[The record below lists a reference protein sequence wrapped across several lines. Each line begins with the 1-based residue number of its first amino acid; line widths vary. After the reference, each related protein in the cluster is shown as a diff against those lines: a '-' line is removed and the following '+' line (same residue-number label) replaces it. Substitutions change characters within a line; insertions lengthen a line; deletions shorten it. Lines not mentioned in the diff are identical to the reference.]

1 MEPDKEAQKVIESSQ
16 SGQVIKSLADLRIDK
31 LETKLSQI
39 EKLNNDLIAANK
51 ELYAFVANNYTQER
65 PAEQKASADMSS
77 HEHAYLHASEGNG
90 GAVTYQ
96 QNQQNPLAGQ
106 VHEQTHLFA
115 NEGNGSAVTYQPS
128 IGVVTPPTAPTDE
141 PNVDNVMKLMGYN
154 SPDGQ

>member
-31 LETKLSQI
+31 LENKLSQI
-39 EKLNNDLIAANK
+39 EKLNQDLIAANK
-51 ELYAFVANNYTQER
+51 ELYAFVANNYSQEK
-65 PAEQKASADMSS
+65 PAEQMKASADMSS
-77 HEHAYLHASEGNG
+77 H
-90 GAVTYQ
+90 Q
-96 QNQQNPLAGQ
+96 QNTLAGQ
-106 VHEQTHLFA
+106 
-115 NEGNGSAVTYQPS
+115 SQPS

>member
-1 MEPDKEAQKVIESSQ
+1 MEPETEAKKIVESVKSGNIVKSITDIRLDKMEQQ
-16 SGQVIKSLADLRIDK
+16 
-31 LETKLSQI
+31 LSQI

-96 QNQQNPLAGQ
+96 QDQQNTLAGQ
-106 VHEQTHLFA
+106 VQ
-115 NEGNGSAVTYQPS
+115 QPS

>member
-1 MEPDKEAQKVIESSQ
+1 MEANKEAQKVIESSQ
-16 SGQVIKSLADLRIDK
+16 SGQVIKSLSDLRIDK

-77 HEHAYLHASEGNG
+77 H
-90 GAVTYQ
+90 
-96 QNQQNPLAGQ
+96 QQNPLAGQ

-115 NEGNGSAVTYQPS
+115 SEGNGSAVTYQPS

-141 PNVDNVMKLMGYN
+141 PSVDNVMRIMGYPQN

>member
-1 MEPDKEAQKVIESSQ
+1 MEPEKEAQKVIESSQ

-51 ELYAFVANNYTQER
+51 ELYAFVANNYSQER
-65 PAEQKASADMSS
+65 PTEQKASADMSS
-77 HEHAYLHASEGNG
+77 H
-90 GAVTYQ
+90 Q
-96 QNQQNPLAGQ
+96 QNTLAGQ
-106 VHEQTHLFA
+106 V
-115 NEGNGSAVTYQPS
+115 QPS

-141 PNVDNVMKLMGYN
+141 PSVDNVMRIMGYPQN

>member
-39 EKLNNDLIAANK
+39 EKLNQDLIAANK

-77 HEHAYLHASEGNG
+77 QD
-90 GAVTYQ
+90 Q
-96 QNQQNPLAGQ
+96 QNTLAGQ
-106 VHEQTHLFA
+106 A
-115 NEGNGSAVTYQPS
+115 QPS

-141 PNVDNVMKLMGYN
+141 PSVDNVMRIMGYPQN

>member
-1 MEPDKEAQKVIESSQ
+1 MEANKEAQKVIESSQ
-16 SGQVIKSLADLRIDK
+16 SGQVIKSLSDLRIDK

-51 ELYAFVANNYTQER
+51 ELYAFVANNYSQER

-77 HEHAYLHASEGNG
+77 H
-90 GAVTYQ
+90 
-96 QNQQNPLAGQ
+96 QNNLAGQ

-115 NEGNGSAVTYQPS
+115 SEGNGSTVTYQPS

-141 PNVDNVMKLMGYN
+141 PSVDNVMKMMGYN

>member
-1 MEPDKEAQKVIESSQ
+1 MESNKEAQKVIESSQ
-16 SGQVIKSLADLRIDK
+16 SGQVIKSLSDLRIDK
-31 LETKLSQI
+31 LEAKLSQI

-51 ELYAFVANNYTQER
+51 ELYAFVANNYSQEK

-90 GAVTYQ
+90 GAATYQ
-96 QNQQNPLAGQ
+96 QNTLAGQ
-106 VHEQTHLFA
+106 VQ
-115 NEGNGSAVTYQPS
+115 QPS

-141 PNVDNVMKLMGYN
+141 PSVDNVMRIMGYN

>member
-1 MEPDKEAQKVIESSQ
+1 MEPEKEAQKVIESSQ

-39 EKLNNDLIAANK
+39 EKLNQDLIAANK

-106 VHEQTHLFA
+106 A
-115 NEGNGSAVTYQPS
+115 QPS
-128 IGVVTPPTAPTDE
+128 IGVVTPPTAPVDE
-141 PNVDNVMKLMGYN
+141 PSVDNVMRIMGYPQN

>member
-1 MEPDKEAQKVIESSQ
+1 MEPEKEAQKVIESSQ
-16 SGQVIKSLADLRIDK
+16 SGQVVKSLADLRIDK

-39 EKLNNDLIAANK
+39 EKLNQDLIAANK

-77 HEHAYLHASEGNG
+77 H
-90 GAVTYQ
+90 Q
-96 QNQQNPLAGQ
+96 QNTLAGQ

-115 NEGNGSAVTYQPS
+115 SEGNGSAVTYQPS

-141 PNVDNVMKLMGYN
+141 PSVDNVMRIMGYS

>member
-1 MEPDKEAQKVIESSQ
+1 MEANKEAQKVIESSQ
-16 SGQVIKSLADLRIDK
+16 SGQVIKSLSDLRIDK

-39 EKLNNDLIAANK
+39 EKLNQDLIAANK

-77 HEHAYLHASEGNG
+77 H
-90 GAVTYQ
+90 
-96 QNQQNPLAGQ
+96 QQNPLAGQ
-106 VHEQTHLFA
+106 VQ
-115 NEGNGSAVTYQPS
+115 QPS

-141 PNVDNVMKLMGYN
+141 PSVDNVMRIMGYPQN

>member
-1 MEPDKEAQKVIESSQ
+1 MEANKEAQKVIESSQ

-39 EKLNNDLIAANK
+39 EKLNQDLIAANK
-51 ELYAFVANNYTQER
+51 ELYAFVANNYSQER

-77 HEHAYLHASEGNG
+77 H
-90 GAVTYQ
+90 
-96 QNQQNPLAGQ
+96 QQNPLAGQ
-106 VHEQTHLFA
+106 VQ
-115 NEGNGSAVTYQPS
+115 QPS

-141 PNVDNVMKLMGYN
+141 PNVDNVMKMMGYPQN

>member
-1 MEPDKEAQKVIESSQ
+1 MEANKEAQKVIESSQ

-31 LETKLSQI
+31 LESKLSQI

-51 ELYAFVANNYTQER
+51 ELYAFVANNYSQEK
-65 PAEQKASADMSS
+65 PAEQMKASADMSS

-96 QNQQNPLAGQ
+96 QDQQNTLAGQ
-106 VHEQTHLFA
+106 
-115 NEGNGSAVTYQPS
+115 SQPS

-141 PNVDNVMKLMGYN
+141 PSVDNVMRIMGYN

>member
-39 EKLNNDLIAANK
+39 EKLNQDLIAANK

-77 HEHAYLHASEGNG
+77 H
-90 GAVTYQ
+90 
-96 QNQQNPLAGQ
+96 QQNPLAGQ

-115 NEGNGSAVTYQPS
+115 SEGNGSAVTYQPS

>member
-1 MEPDKEAQKVIESSQ
+1 MEPEKEAQKVIESSQ
-16 SGQVIKSLADLRIDK
+16 NGQVIKSLADLRIDK

-39 EKLNNDLIAANK
+39 EKLNQDLIAANK
-51 ELYAFVANNYTQER
+51 ELYAFVANNYSQEK
-65 PAEQKASADMSS
+65 PAEQMKASADMSS

-96 QNQQNPLAGQ
+96 QDQQNTLAGQ
-106 VHEQTHLFA
+106 
-115 NEGNGSAVTYQPS
+115 SQPS

-141 PNVDNVMKLMGYN
+141 PNVDNVMRIMGYN

>member
-31 LETKLSQI
+31 LESKLSQI
-39 EKLNNDLIAANK
+39 EKLNQDLITANK
-51 ELYAFVANNYTQER
+51 ELYAFVANNYSQEK
-65 PAEQKASADMSS
+65 PAEQMKASADMSS
-77 HEHAYLHASEGNG
+77 H
-90 GAVTYQ
+90 Q
-96 QNQQNPLAGQ
+96 QNTLAGQ
-106 VHEQTHLFA
+106 
-115 NEGNGSAVTYQPS
+115 SQPS

>member
-1 MEPDKEAQKVIESSQ
+1 MEPETEAKKIVESVRLGNTVVKSITDIRLDKMEQQ
-16 SGQVIKSLADLRIDK
+16 
-31 LETKLSQI
+31 LSQI

-77 HEHAYLHASEGNG
+77 H
-90 GAVTYQ
+90 
-96 QNQQNPLAGQ
+96 QQNPLTGQ
-106 VHEQTHLFA
+106 AQ
-115 NEGNGSAVTYQPS
+115 QPS

-141 PNVDNVMKLMGYN
+141 PSVDNVMRIMGYPQN

>member
-1 MEPDKEAQKVIESSQ
+1 MEPEKEAQKVVESSQ

-39 EKLNNDLIAANK
+39 EKLNQDLIAANK

-77 HEHAYLHASEGNG
+77 H
-90 GAVTYQ
+90 Q
-96 QNQQNPLAGQ
+96 QNTLAGQ
-106 VHEQTHLFA
+106 VQ
-115 NEGNGSAVTYQPS
+115 QPS

-141 PNVDNVMKLMGYN
+141 PSVDNVMRIMGYPQN

>member
-39 EKLNNDLIAANK
+39 EKLNQDLIAANK

-96 QNQQNPLAGQ
+96 QNQQNTLAGQ
-106 VHEQTHLFA
+106 VQ
-115 NEGNGSAVTYQPS
+115 QPS
-128 IGVVTPPTAPTDE
+128 IGVVTPPTAPMDE
-141 PNVDNVMKLMGYN
+141 PNVDNVMKLMGYPTT

>member
-16 SGQVIKSLADLRIDK
+16 SGQVIKSLSDLRIDK

-51 ELYAFVANNYTQER
+51 ELYAFVANNYSQEK

-77 HEHAYLHASEGNG
+77 
-90 GAVTYQ
+90 
-96 QNQQNPLAGQ
+96 QNTLAGQ

-115 NEGNGSAVTYQPS
+115 SEGNGSAVTYQPS
-128 IGVVTPPTAPTDE
+128 IGVVTPPTAPVDE
-141 PNVDNVMKLMGYN
+141 PNVDNVMKLMGYPTT

>member
-1 MEPDKEAQKVIESSQ
+1 MESDKEAQKVIESSQ
-16 SGQVIKSLADLRIDK
+16 SGQIIKSLADLRIDK
-31 LETKLSQI
+31 LENKLSQI

-77 HEHAYLHASEGNG
+77 HEHAYRHASEGNG

-96 QNQQNPLAGQ
+96 QNQQNTLAGQ
-106 VHEQTHLFA
+106 
-115 NEGNGSAVTYQPS
+115 SQPS

-141 PNVDNVMKLMGYN
+141 PSVDNVMRIMGYS

>member
-1 MEPDKEAQKVIESSQ
+1 MEPEKEVQKIIESSQ

-77 HEHAYLHASEGNG
+77 HEHAYLHAD
-90 GAVTYQ
+90 Q
-96 QNQQNPLAGQ
+96 QNTLAGQ
-106 VHEQTHLFA
+106 V
-115 NEGNGSAVTYQPS
+115 QPS

-141 PNVDNVMKLMGYN
+141 PSVDNVMKLMGYPQN

>member
-1 MEPDKEAQKVIESSQ
+1 MESNKEAQKVIESSQ
-16 SGQVIKSLADLRIDK
+16 SGQVIKSLSDLRIDK

-51 ELYAFVANNYTQER
+51 ELYAFVANNYSQEK
-65 PAEQKASADMSS
+65 PAEQMKASADMSS

-96 QNQQNPLAGQ
+96 QNTLAGQ
-106 VHEQTHLFA
+106 
-115 NEGNGSAVTYQPS
+115 SQPS

-141 PNVDNVMKLMGYN
+141 PSVDNVMRIMGYPQN

>member
-1 MEPDKEAQKVIESSQ
+1 METNKEAQKVIESSQ
-16 SGQVIKSLADLRIDK
+16 SGQVIKSLSDLRIDK

-51 ELYAFVANNYTQER
+51 ELYAFVANNYSQER

-106 VHEQTHLFA
+106 VQ
-115 NEGNGSAVTYQPS
+115 QPS
-128 IGVVTPPTAPTDE
+128 IGVVTPPTTPTDE
-141 PNVDNVMKLMGYN
+141 PSVDNVMKLMGYN